1 MVQRR
6 APVGSGATLTINN
19 AQSANAGLY
28 YVRVTDDITTA
39 GIFYGVAPVFQTYSF
54 DAGFSALVRV
64 ELPLDGWSLDNLV
77 LSVPEPG
84 SSSFL
89 VLGAALA
96 ALRRFK
102 RKNNHAEPASKC
114 L

>member
-1 MVQRR
+1 M
-6 APVGSGATLTINN
+6 
-19 AQSANAGLY
+19 
-28 YVRVTDDITTA
+28 
-39 GIFYGVAPVFQTYSF
+39 
-54 DAGFSALVRV
+54 
-64 ELPLDGWSLDNLV
+64 DGWSLDNLV